1 MVNIRDMCVSQM
13 RVFCGK
19 LYKVEGKQK
28 LKRKGIEREGN

>member
-13 RVFCGK
+13 GIFCRQ